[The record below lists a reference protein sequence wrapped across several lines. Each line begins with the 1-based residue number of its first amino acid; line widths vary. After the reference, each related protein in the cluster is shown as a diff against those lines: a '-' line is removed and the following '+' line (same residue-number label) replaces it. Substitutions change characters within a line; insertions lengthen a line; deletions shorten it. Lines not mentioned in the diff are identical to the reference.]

1 MKPDSWEEAKFIAF
15 SLASLAATGGVMQLL
30 YARNPAV
37 LLSIFPSLSAEATRH
52 IPLMVSLSA
61 TSALN
66 VWLLPLSW
74 LQSSILKQ
82 RVRDRDH
89 VIAEYGPEVT
99 RGWQQLLQLRGKA
112 YNSME
117 GIELEQDV
125 GTADPM

>member
-1 MKPDSWEEAKFIAF
+1 
-15 SLASLAATGGVMQLL
+15 
-30 YARNPAV
+30 
-37 LLSIFPSLSAEATRH
+37 
-52 IPLMVSLSA
+52 MVSLSA
-61 TSALN
+61 TSALDE
-66 VWLLPLSW
+66 LFEPLSW

-117 GIELEQDV
+117 EIEFEQDI

>member
-1 MKPDSWEEAKFIAF
+1 
-15 SLASLAATGGVMQLL
+15 MQLF

-61 TSALN
+61 TSALDE
-66 VWLLPLSW
+66 LFEPLSW

-99 RGWQQLLQLRGKA
+99 RGWQQLLQLREKA
-112 YNSME
+112 WDSMGGVE
-117 GIELEQDV
+117 AKQDI
-125 GTADPM
+125 GTTDPM